1 MTARD
6 RNLIQKIV
14 NYAVNALGYV
24 HGSTYESFI
33 SETKTVYA
41 CAFSIGQI
49 GELASIVSEEAKLQY
64 TVVPWRNIRGM
75 RNKIVHDYDHVD
87 MMVLWGVLIESL
99 PALIKV
105 FNDILAKNDILE
117 NWNER

>member
-6 RNLIQKIV
+6 KNLIQKMV
-14 NYAVNALGYV
+14 DYAKNALDYV

-33 SETKTVYA
+33 SDTKTVYA

-49 GELASIVSEEAKLQY
+49 DELASIVSEEAKLQHK
-64 TVVPWRNIRGM
+64 VVPWRNIRGM
-75 RNKIVHDYDHVD
+75 RNRIVHDYEHVD
-87 MMVLWGVLIESL
+87 MLVLWGVLIESL

-105 FNDILAKNDILE
+105 FNEILAQDDTL
-117 NWNER
+117 

>member
-14 NYAVNALGYV
+14 NYAVNALDYV

-33 SETKTVYA
+33 SDTKTVYA

-64 TVVPWRNIRGM
+64 TFVPWRNIRGM
-75 RNKIVHDYDHVD
+75 RNRIVHDYDHVD

-105 FNDILAKNDILE
+105 FNDILAQDDTL
-117 NWNER
+117 